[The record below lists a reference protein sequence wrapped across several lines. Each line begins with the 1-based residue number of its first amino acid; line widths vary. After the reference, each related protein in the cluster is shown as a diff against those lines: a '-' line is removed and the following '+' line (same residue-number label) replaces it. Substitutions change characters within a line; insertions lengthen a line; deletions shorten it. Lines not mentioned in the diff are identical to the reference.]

1 MIGGY
6 LVGIA
11 VGCLIGTINLALD
24 FDQVFGAHAVTILSG
39 AFATALAMF
48 IMVVTKTEHPPA
60 AALALGLVL
69 NEWNLLTILVILAG
83 IVSLSIFKR
92 LILPVL
98 MDLI

>member
-1 MIGGY
+1 M
-6 LVGIA
+6 
-11 VGCLIGTINLALD
+11 GCLIGTLD
-24 FDQVFGAHAVTILSG
+24 ISLDLDDAFVAHAVTILSG